1 MDNNIKSK
9 LEELSKKYSTLQ
21 KQSSNKYFKLE
32 EQTYEMD
39 DDTDKWE
46 RHDKLEL
53 QGNYDGTQ
61 ETCQRIVSDLK
72 KIIKEI

>member
-39 DDTDKWE
+39 DD
-46 RHDKLEL
+46 
-53 QGNYDGTQ
+53 DGLDDGVQ
-61 ETCQRIVSDLK
+61 
-72 KIIKEI
+72 